1 MKLNDDTTIKT
12 LREFIGQKIMT
23 RTSRSPI
30 KVTGVEITDNEAW
43 FIGLEG
49 SRKRKIKPQYVSEI
63 WAEDEPKSE
72 QKKRSKTPQ
81 ELKEE
86 RLKKAEEAEAKKK
99 LAVERRDRFSSVH
112 EAQRPL
118 DDFNVESR

>member
-23 RTSRSPI
+23 RTSRSTI

-49 SRKRKIKPQYVSEI
+49 GRKRKIKPQYVSEI
-63 WAEDEPKSE
+63 WAEDEPKE
-72 QKKRSKTPQ
+72 PENKRRSKTPQ

-86 RLKKAEEAEAKKK
+86 RLKKAEEAEAKRKSVADK
-99 LAVERRDRFSSVH
+99 RERFNEH
-112 EAQRPL
+112 HANEAAQQPPQ
-118 DDFNVESR
+118 F

>member
-12 LREFIGQKIMT
+12 LRELIGQKIMT

-49 SRKRKIKPQYVSEI
+49 SRKRRIKPQYVSEI
-63 WAEDEPKSE
+63 WAEDEPQESE
-72 QKKRSKTPQ
+72 EPKKRSKSQQ
-81 ELKEE
+81 ELKED

-99 LAVERRDRFSSVH
+99 LRSDSFAEVRRR
-112 EAQRPL
+112 AL
-118 DDFNVESR
+118 DDEFNVESR